1 MCLALY
7 IGSEKVLPLISYPD
21 YPQSVICSPEW
32 PTVAQRFHTQ
42 ALGEKNQ
49 KVRAHFST
57 SYVVLAGSYERCS
70 CGFNYGREYPD
81 DEDDKD
87 HLLVARE
94 SVEELVNYVRKN
106 NVTEIYS
113 CMFNEEA
120 LPKESERTVMVEE
133 LLSSTFVFKQ
143 KELLHITKSPNPVF
157 NTDLGDTA
165 RPSAD

>member
-21 YPQSVICSPEW
+21 YPQSVICSPDW
-32 PTVAQRFHTQ
+32 PTVAQRFHIE

-70 CGFNYGREYPD
+70 CGFNYGKEYSD
-81 DEDDKD
+81 YEDDKD

-113 CMFNEEA
+113 CWFDDEA
-120 LPKESERTVMVEE
+120 LPKESERTVTVGE

-143 KELLHITKSPNPVF
+143 KELLHITKSSNPVF
-157 NTDLGDTA
+157 NTDLGDTT
-165 RPSAD
+165 RLSAG

>member
-21 YPQSVICSPEW
+21 YPQSVICSPDW
-32 PTVAQRFHTQ
+32 PTVAQRFHIE

-70 CGFNYGREYPD
+70 CGFNYGKEYSD
-81 DEDDKD
+81 YEDDKD

-113 CMFNEEA
+113 CTLDNEA

-143 KELLHITKSPNPVF
+143 KELLHITMS
-157 NTDLGDTA
+157 
-165 RPSAD
+165 

>member
-7 IGSEKVLPLISYPD
+7 IGSEKELPLISYPD
-21 YPQSVICSPEW
+21 YPQSVIYLPEW
-32 PTVAQRFHTQ
+32 PMVAQRFHIE

-57 SYVVLAGSYERCS
+57 PYVVLAGSYEKCS

-81 DEDDKD
+81 YEDDKD

-94 SVEELVNYVRKN
+94 SVVELVSYIRNN
-106 NVTEIYS
+106 NVKEIYS
-113 CMFNEEA
+113 CWFDDEA
-120 LPKESERTVMVEE
+120 LPQESERTVMVEE

-143 KELLHITKSPNPVF
+143 KELLHIAKLSNPVF
-157 NTDLGDTA
+157 NMDLGDTT
-165 RPSAD
+165 RPSVG

>member
-21 YPQSVICSPEW
+21 YPQSVIYSREW
-32 PTVAQRFHTQ
+32 PTVAQRFHIE

-57 SYVVLAGSYERCS
+57 SHVVLAGSYERCS

-81 DEDDKD
+81 DVVDKD
-87 HLLVARE
+87 HLLGARE
-94 SVEELVNYVRKN
+94 SVVELVSYVLRN

-113 CMFNEEA
+113 CWFDDEA
-120 LPKESERTVMVEE
+120 LPKDSERTVMVEE

-143 KELLHITKSPNPVF
+143 RELLHIT
-157 NTDLGDTA
+157 
-165 RPSAD
+165 